1 MQVNQDDRIT
11 PQETTSRS
19 NRFAI
24 FAIVLVVLL
33 SAGGYYYYSGD
44 SDSPKLIPNAPIVL
58 PEAPSSE
65 PMTLGTTPE
74 PETSEALPDT
84 QVSTPES
91 TDPDATS
98 TTEPA
103 IVVEPVP
110 VLAESDA
117 FVHQKALAIINNNVI
132 GSSLLQQDLARQ
144 FVVFVDNLAQGELT
158 RKVSPVKGPEKIF
171 SVSEITNKVYLN
183 PEGFHR
189 YDAYV
194 DSIAKM
200 DEQSLMSTYKQLTPV
215 LEEAFAELGYSN
227 AKFNDRML
235 QAIKVLLAAPIVED
249 PIELSSISVNYQ
261 FVDPNLEAL
270 PSAQKLLIRMG
281 PENTRKLKIALRKLE
296 AQLALQ

>member
-11 PQETTSRS
+11 PQETSSSS
-19 NRFAI
+19 NRFAL

-33 SAGGYYYYSGD
+33 SVGGYYYYSGD

-58 PEAPSSE
+58 PETPPSE
-65 PMTLGTTPE
+65 PMTLESAPE
-74 PETSEALPDT
+74 PETTET
-84 QVSTPES
+84 TPVAPE
-91 TDPDATS
+91 TDNNSPETPAV
-98 TTEPA
+98 TEPEV
-103 IVVEPVP
+103 VVEPVP
-110 VLAESDA
+110 ALAESDA
-117 FVHQKALAIINNNVI
+117 FVQRKALAIINNNVLS
-132 GSSLLQQDLARQ
+132 SSLVQQDLARQ

-158 RKVSPVKGPEKIF
+158 RKVSPLKGPEKLF

-200 DEQSLMSTYKQLTPV
+200 DEQTLMATYKQMTPM
-215 LEEAFAELGYSN
+215 LEEAFSELGYSN

-235 QAIKVLLAAPIVED
+235 QAIKILLAAPIIED

-281 PENTRKLKIALRKLE
+281 PENTRKLKVALRKLE
-296 AQLALQ
+296 NQLAQ

>member
-11 PQETTSRS
+11 PQETSSSS
-19 NRFAI
+19 NRFAL

-58 PEAPSSE
+58 PETPPSE
-65 PMTLGTTPE
+65 PMTLESAPE
-74 PETSEALPDT
+74 PETTETTPAVT
-84 QVSTPES
+84 ETNTNSTETTAVAEPEV
-91 TDPDATS
+91 
-98 TTEPA
+98 
-103 IVVEPVP
+103 VVEPVP

-117 FVHQKALAIINNNVI
+117 FVQQKALAMINNNVLS
-132 GSSLLQQDLARQ
+132 SSLVQQDLVRQ

-158 RKVSPVKGPEKIF
+158 RKVSPLKGPEKLF

-200 DEQSLMSTYKQLTPV
+200 DEQSLITTYKQLTPL
-215 LEEAFAELGYSN
+215 LEEAFTELGYSN

-235 QAIKVLLAAPIVED
+235 QAIKMLLAAPIIED
-249 PIELSSISVNYQ
+249 PIELNSISVNYQ

-281 PENTRKLKIALRKLE
+281 PENTRKLKVALRKIE
-296 AQLALQ
+296 NQLSQ

>member
-11 PQETTSRS
+11 PQETSSSS
-19 NRFAI
+19 NRFAL

-58 PEAPSSE
+58 PETPPSE
-65 PMTLGTTPE
+65 PMTLESAPE
-74 PETSEALPDT
+74 PETTETTPAVT
-84 QVSTPES
+84 ETNINSTETTAVAEPEV
-91 TDPDATS
+91 
-98 TTEPA
+98 
-103 IVVEPVP
+103 VVEPVP

-117 FVHQKALAIINNNVI
+117 FVQQKALAMINNNVLS
-132 GSSLLQQDLARQ
+132 SSLVQQDLVRQ

-158 RKVSPVKGPEKIF
+158 RKVSPLKGPEKLF

-200 DEQSLMSTYKQLTPV
+200 DEQSLITTYKQLTPL
-215 LEEAFAELGYSN
+215 LEEAFTELGYSN

-235 QAIKVLLAAPIVED
+235 QAIKMLLAAPIIED
-249 PIELSSISVNYQ
+249 PIELNSISVNYQ

-281 PENTRKLKIALRKLE
+281 PENTRKLKVALRKIE
-296 AQLALQ
+296 SQLSQ

>member
-11 PQETTSRS
+11 PQETSSSS
-19 NRFAI
+19 NRFAL

-33 SAGGYYYYSGD
+33 SVGGYYYYSGD

-58 PEAPSSE
+58 PETPPSE
-65 PMTLGTTPE
+65 PMTLESAPELETTETTPVAPETDNNSPETPAVTE
-74 PETSEALPDT
+74 PE
-84 QVSTPES
+84 V
-91 TDPDATS
+91 
-98 TTEPA
+98 
-103 IVVEPVP
+103 VVEPVP
-110 VLAESDA
+110 ALAESDA
-117 FVHQKALAIINNNVI
+117 FVQRKALAIINNNVLS
-132 GSSLLQQDLARQ
+132 SSLVQQDLARQ

-158 RKVSPVKGPEKIF
+158 RKVSPLKGPEKLF

-200 DEQSLMSTYKQLTPV
+200 DEQTLMATYKQMTPM
-215 LEEAFAELGYSN
+215 LEEAFSELGYSN

-235 QAIKVLLAAPIVED
+235 QAIKILLAAPIIED

-281 PENTRKLKIALRKLE
+281 PENTRKLKVALRKLE
-296 AQLALQ
+296 SQLAQ

>member
-11 PQETTSRS
+11 PQETSSSS
-19 NRFAI
+19 NRFAL

-33 SAGGYYYYSGD
+33 SVGGYYYYSGD

-58 PEAPSSE
+58 PETPPSE
-65 PMTLGTTPE
+65 PMTLESAPE
-74 PETSEALPDT
+74 PETTET
-84 QVSTPES
+84 TPVAPE
-91 TDPDATS
+91 TDNNSPETPAV
-98 TTEPA
+98 TEPEV
-103 IVVEPVP
+103 VVEPVP
-110 VLAESDA
+110 ALAESDA
-117 FVHQKALAIINNNVI
+117 FVQRKALAIINNNVLS
-132 GSSLLQQDLARQ
+132 SSLVQQDLARQ

-158 RKVSPVKGPEKIF
+158 RKVSPLKGPEKLF

-200 DEQSLMSTYKQLTPV
+200 DEQTLMATYKQMTPM
-215 LEEAFAELGYSN
+215 LEEAFSELGYSN

-235 QAIKVLLAAPIVED
+235 QAIKILLAAPIIED

-281 PENTRKLKIALRKLE
+281 PENTRKLKVALRKLE
-296 AQLALQ
+296 SQLAQ

>member
-11 PQETTSRS
+11 PQETSSSS
-19 NRFAI
+19 NRFAL

-58 PEAPSSE
+58 PETPPSE
-65 PMTLGTTPE
+65 PMTLESTPE
-74 PETSEALPDT
+74 PETTETTPAVT
-84 QVSTPES
+84 ETNTNSTE
-91 TDPDATS
+91 TTAV
-98 TTEPA
+98 TEPEV
-103 IVVEPVP
+103 VVEPVP

-117 FVHQKALAIINNNVI
+117 FVQQKALAMINNNVLS
-132 GSSLLQQDLARQ
+132 SSLVQQDLVRQ

-158 RKVSPVKGPEKIF
+158 RKVSPLKGPEKLF

-200 DEQSLMSTYKQLTPV
+200 DEQSLITTYKQLTPL
-215 LEEAFAELGYSN
+215 LEEAFTELGYSN

-235 QAIKVLLAAPIVED
+235 QAIKMLLAAPIIED
-249 PIELSSISVNYQ
+249 PIELNSISVNYQ

-281 PENTRKLKIALRKLE
+281 PENTRKLKVALRKIE
-296 AQLALQ
+296 NQLSQ

>member
-11 PQETTSRS
+11 PQETSSSS
-19 NRFAI
+19 NRFAL

-58 PEAPSSE
+58 PETPPSE
-65 PMTLGTTPE
+65 PMTLESAPE
-74 PETSEALPDT
+74 PEITETTPAVT
-84 QVSTPES
+84 ETNTNSTETTAVAEPEV
-91 TDPDATS
+91 
-98 TTEPA
+98 
-103 IVVEPVP
+103 VVEPVP

-117 FVHQKALAIINNNVI
+117 FVQQKALAMINNNVLS
-132 GSSLLQQDLARQ
+132 SSLVQQDLVRQ

-158 RKVSPVKGPEKIF
+158 RKVSPLKGPEKLF

-200 DEQSLMSTYKQLTPV
+200 DEQSLITTYKQLTPL
-215 LEEAFAELGYSN
+215 LEEAFTELGYSN

-235 QAIKVLLAAPIVED
+235 QAIKMLLAAPIIED
-249 PIELSSISVNYQ
+249 PIELNSISVNYQ

-281 PENTRKLKIALRKLE
+281 PENTRKLKVALRKIE
-296 AQLALQ
+296 SQLSQ

>member
-11 PQETTSRS
+11 PQETSSSS
-19 NRFAI
+19 NRFAL

-58 PEAPSSE
+58 PETPASE
-65 PMTLGTTPE
+65 PMTLESAPE
-74 PETSEALPDT
+74 PETTETTPAVT
-84 QVSTPES
+84 ETNINSTETTAVAEPEV
-91 TDPDATS
+91 
-98 TTEPA
+98 
-103 IVVEPVP
+103 VVEPVP

-117 FVHQKALAIINNNVI
+117 FVQQKALAMINNNVLS
-132 GSSLLQQDLARQ
+132 SSLVQQDLVRQ

-158 RKVSPVKGPEKIF
+158 RKVSPLKGPEKLF

-200 DEQSLMSTYKQLTPV
+200 DEQSLITTYKQLTPL
-215 LEEAFAELGYSN
+215 LEEAFTELGYSN

-235 QAIKVLLAAPIVED
+235 QAIKMLLAAPIIED
-249 PIELSSISVNYQ
+249 PIELNSISVNYQ

-281 PENTRKLKIALRKLE
+281 PENTRKLKVALRKIE
-296 AQLALQ
+296 NQLSQ

>member
-11 PQETTSRS
+11 PQETSSSS
-19 NRFAI
+19 NRFAL

-58 PEAPSSE
+58 PETPPSE
-65 PMTLGTTPE
+65 PMTLESAPE
-74 PETSEALPDT
+74 PETTET
-84 QVSTPES
+84 TPAVTE
-91 TDPDATS
+91 TNTNRTE
-98 TTEPA
+98 TTAVAEPEV
-103 IVVEPVP
+103 VVEPVP

-117 FVHQKALAIINNNVI
+117 FVQQKALAMINNNVLS
-132 GSSLLQQDLARQ
+132 SSLVQQDLVRQ

-158 RKVSPVKGPEKIF
+158 RKVSPLKGPEKLF

-200 DEQSLMSTYKQLTPV
+200 DEQSLITTYKQLTPL
-215 LEEAFAELGYSN
+215 LEEAFTELGYSN

-235 QAIKVLLAAPIVED
+235 QAIKMLLAAPIIED
-249 PIELSSISVNYQ
+249 PIELNSISVNYQ

-281 PENTRKLKIALRKLE
+281 PENTRKLKVALRKIE
-296 AQLALQ
+296 NQLSQ

>member
-11 PQETTSRS
+11 PQETSSSS
-19 NRFAI
+19 NRFAL

-58 PEAPSSE
+58 PETPPSE
-65 PMTLGTTPE
+65 PMTLESAPE
-74 PETSEALPDT
+74 PETTETTPAVT
-84 QVSTPES
+84 ETNTNSTETTAVAEPEV
-91 TDPDATS
+91 
-98 TTEPA
+98 
-103 IVVEPVP
+103 VVEPVP

-117 FVHQKALAIINNNVI
+117 FVQQKALAMINNNVLS
-132 GSSLLQQDLARQ
+132 SSLVQQDLVRQ

-158 RKVSPVKGPEKIF
+158 RKVSPLKGPEKLF

-200 DEQSLMSTYKQLTPV
+200 DEQSLITTYKQLPPPPA
-215 LEEAFAELGYSN
+215 EAFTALG
-227 AKFNDRML
+227 
-235 QAIKVLLAAPIVED
+235 
-249 PIELSSISVNYQ
+249 
-261 FVDPNLEAL
+261 
-270 PSAQKLLIRMG
+270 
-281 PENTRKLKIALRKLE
+281 
-296 AQLALQ
+296 

>member
-11 PQETTSRS
+11 PQETSSSS
-19 NRFAI
+19 NRFAL

-58 PEAPSSE
+58 PETPPSE
-65 PMTLGTTPE
+65 PMTLESAPESETTETTPAVTETNTNSTQTTAVAE
-74 PETSEALPDT
+74 PE
-84 QVSTPES
+84 V
-91 TDPDATS
+91 
-98 TTEPA
+98 
-103 IVVEPVP
+103 VVEPVP

-117 FVHQKALAIINNNVI
+117 FVQQKALAMINNNVLS
-132 GSSLLQQDLARQ
+132 SSLVQQDLVRQ

-158 RKVSPVKGPEKIF
+158 RKVSPLKGPEKLF

-200 DEQSLMSTYKQLTPV
+200 DEQSLITTYKQLTPL
-215 LEEAFAELGYSN
+215 LEEAFTELGYSN

-235 QAIKVLLAAPIVED
+235 QAIKMLLAAPIIED
-249 PIELSSISVNYQ
+249 PIELNSISVNYQ

-281 PENTRKLKIALRKLE
+281 PENTRKLKVALRKIE
-296 AQLALQ
+296 NQLSQ

>member
-11 PQETTSRS
+11 PQETSSSS
-19 NRFAI
+19 NRFAL

-44 SDSPKLIPNAPIVL
+44 SDSSKLIPNAPIVL
-58 PEAPSSE
+58 PETPPSE
-65 PMTLGTTPE
+65 PMTLESAPE
-74 PETSEALPDT
+74 PETTETTPAVT
-84 QVSTPES
+84 EMNTNSTETTAVAEPEV
-91 TDPDATS
+91 
-98 TTEPA
+98 
-103 IVVEPVP
+103 VVEPVP

-117 FVHQKALAIINNNVI
+117 FVQQKALAMINNNVLS
-132 GSSLLQQDLARQ
+132 SSLVQQDLVRQ

-158 RKVSPVKGPEKIF
+158 RKVSPLKGPEKLF

-200 DEQSLMSTYKQLTPV
+200 DEQSLITTYKQLTPL
-215 LEEAFAELGYSN
+215 LEEAFTELGYSN

-235 QAIKVLLAAPIVED
+235 QAIKMLLAAPIIED
-249 PIELSSISVNYQ
+249 PIELNSISVNYQ

-281 PENTRKLKIALRKLE
+281 PENTRKLKVALRKIE
-296 AQLALQ
+296 NQLSQ

>member
-11 PQETTSRS
+11 PQETSSSS
-19 NRFAI
+19 NRFAL

-58 PEAPSSE
+58 PETPPSE
-65 PMTLGTTPE
+65 PMTLESEPE
-74 PETSEALPDT
+74 PETTETTPAVT
-84 QVSTPES
+84 ETNTNSTETTAVAEPEV
-91 TDPDATS
+91 
-98 TTEPA
+98 
-103 IVVEPVP
+103 VVEPVP

-117 FVHQKALAIINNNVI
+117 FVQQKALAMINNNVLS
-132 GSSLLQQDLARQ
+132 SSLVQQDLVRQ

-158 RKVSPVKGPEKIF
+158 RKVSPLKGPEKLF

-200 DEQSLMSTYKQLTPV
+200 DEQSLITTYKQLTPL
-215 LEEAFAELGYSN
+215 LEEAFTELGYSN

-235 QAIKVLLAAPIVED
+235 QAIKMLLAAPIIED
-249 PIELSSISVNYQ
+249 PIELNSISVNYQ

-281 PENTRKLKIALRKLE
+281 PENTRKLKVALRKIE
-296 AQLALQ
+296 NQLSQ

>member
-11 PQETTSRS
+11 PQETSSSS
-19 NRFAI
+19 NRFAL

-58 PEAPSSE
+58 PETPPSE
-65 PMTLGTTPE
+65 PMTLESEPE
-74 PETSEALPDT
+74 PETTETTPAVT
-84 QVSTPES
+84 ATNTNSTETTAVAEPEV
-91 TDPDATS
+91 
-98 TTEPA
+98 
-103 IVVEPVP
+103 VVEPVP

-117 FVHQKALAIINNNVI
+117 FVQQKALAMINNNVLS
-132 GSSLLQQDLARQ
+132 SSLVQQDLVRQ

-158 RKVSPVKGPEKIF
+158 RKVSPLKGPEKLF

-200 DEQSLMSTYKQLTPV
+200 DEQSLITTYKQLTPL
-215 LEEAFAELGYSN
+215 LEEAFTELGYSN

-235 QAIKVLLAAPIVED
+235 QAIKMLLAAPIIED
-249 PIELSSISVNYQ
+249 PIELNSISVNYQ

-281 PENTRKLKIALRKLE
+281 PENTRKLKVALRKIE
-296 AQLALQ
+296 NQLSQ

>member
-1 MQVNQDDRIT
+1 M
-11 PQETTSRS
+11 
-19 NRFAI
+19 
-24 FAIVLVVLL
+24 LVVLL

-58 PEAPSSE
+58 PETPPSE
-65 PMTLGTTPE
+65 PMTLESEPE
-74 PETSEALPDT
+74 PETTETTPAVT
-84 QVSTPES
+84 ETNTNSTETTAVAEPEV
-91 TDPDATS
+91 
-98 TTEPA
+98 
-103 IVVEPVP
+103 VVEPVP

-117 FVHQKALAIINNNVI
+117 FVQQKALAMINNNVLS
-132 GSSLLQQDLARQ
+132 SSLVQQDLVRQ

-158 RKVSPVKGPEKIF
+158 RKVSPLKGPEKLF

-200 DEQSLMSTYKQLTPV
+200 DEQSLITTYKQLTPL
-215 LEEAFAELGYSN
+215 LEEAFTELGYSN

-235 QAIKVLLAAPIVED
+235 QAIKMLLAAPIIED
-249 PIELSSISVNYQ
+249 PIELNSISVNYQ

-281 PENTRKLKIALRKLE
+281 PENTRKLKVALRKIE
-296 AQLALQ
+296 NQLSQ

>member
-11 PQETTSRS
+11 PQETSSSS
-19 NRFAI
+19 NRFAL

-33 SAGGYYYYSGD
+33 SVGGYYYYSGD

-58 PEAPSSE
+58 PETPPSE
-65 PMTLGTTPE
+65 PMTLESAPE
-74 PETSEALPDT
+74 PETTETTPVAPETDT
-84 QVSTPES
+84 NSPETP
-91 TDPDATS
+91 AV
-98 TTEPA
+98 TEPEV
-103 IVVEPVP
+103 VVEPVP
-110 VLAESDA
+110 ALAESDA
-117 FVHQKALAIINNNVI
+117 FVQRKALAIINNNVLS
-132 GSSLLQQDLARQ
+132 SSLVQQDLARQ

-158 RKVSPVKGPEKIF
+158 RKVSPLKGPEKLF

-200 DEQSLMSTYKQLTPV
+200 DEQTLMATYKQMTPM
-215 LEEAFAELGYSN
+215 LEEAFSELGYSN

-235 QAIKVLLAAPIVED
+235 QAIKILLAAPIIED

-281 PENTRKLKIALRKLE
+281 PENTRKLKVALRKLE
-296 AQLALQ
+296 SQLAQ

>member
-11 PQETTSRS
+11 PQETSSSS
-19 NRFAI
+19 NRFAL

-44 SDSPKLIPNAPIVL
+44 SDSPKHIPNAPIVL
-58 PEAPSSE
+58 PETPPSE
-65 PMTLGTTPE
+65 PMTLESAPE
-74 PETSEALPDT
+74 PETTETTPAVT
-84 QVSTPES
+84 ETNTNSTETTAVAEPEV
-91 TDPDATS
+91 
-98 TTEPA
+98 
-103 IVVEPVP
+103 VVEPVP

-117 FVHQKALAIINNNVI
+117 FVQQKALAMINNNVLS
-132 GSSLLQQDLARQ
+132 SSLVQQDLVRQ

-158 RKVSPVKGPEKIF
+158 RKVSPLKGPEKLF

-200 DEQSLMSTYKQLTPV
+200 DEQSLITTYKQLTPL
-215 LEEAFAELGYSN
+215 LEEAFTELGYSN

-235 QAIKVLLAAPIVED
+235 QAIKMLLAAPIIED
-249 PIELSSISVNYQ
+249 PIELNSISVNYQ

-281 PENTRKLKIALRKLE
+281 PENTRKLKVALRKIE
-296 AQLALQ
+296 NQLSQ

>member
-11 PQETTSRS
+11 PQETSSSS
-19 NRFAI
+19 NRFAL

-33 SAGGYYYYSGD
+33 SVGGYYYYSGD

-58 PEAPSSE
+58 PETPSSE
-65 PMTLGTTPE
+65 PMTLESAPE
-74 PETSEALPDT
+74 PETTETTPVAPETDT
-84 QVSTPES
+84 NSPETP
-91 TDPDATS
+91 AV
-98 TTEPA
+98 TEPEV
-103 IVVEPVP
+103 VVEPVP
-110 VLAESDA
+110 ALAESDA
-117 FVHQKALAIINNNVI
+117 FVQRKALAIINNNVLS
-132 GSSLLQQDLARQ
+132 SSLVQQDLARQ

-158 RKVSPVKGPEKIF
+158 RKVSPLKGPEKLF

-200 DEQSLMSTYKQLTPV
+200 DEQTLMATYKQMTPM
-215 LEEAFAELGYSN
+215 LEEAFSELGYSN

-235 QAIKVLLAAPIVED
+235 QAIKILLAAPIIED

-281 PENTRKLKIALRKLE
+281 PENTRKLKVALRKLE
-296 AQLALQ
+296 NQLAQ

>member
-11 PQETTSRS
+11 PQETSSSS
-19 NRFAI
+19 NRFAL

-58 PEAPSSE
+58 PETPPSE
-65 PMTLGTTPE
+65 PMTLESAPE
-74 PETSEALPDT
+74 PETTETTPAVT
-84 QVSTPES
+84 ETNTNSTETTAVAEPEV
-91 TDPDATS
+91 
-98 TTEPA
+98 
-103 IVVEPVP
+103 VVEPVP

-117 FVHQKALAIINNNVI
+117 FVQQKALAMINNNVLS
-132 GSSLLQQDLARQ
+132 SSLVQQDLVRQ

-158 RKVSPVKGPEKIF
+158 RKVSPLKGPEKLF

-200 DEQSLMSTYKQLTPV
+200 DEQSLITTYKQLTPL
-215 LEEAFAELGYSN
+215 LEEAFTELGYSN

-235 QAIKVLLAAPIVED
+235 QAIKMLLAAPIIED
-249 PIELSSISVNYQ
+249 PIELNSISVNYQ

-281 PENTRKLKIALRKLE
+281 PENTRKLKVALRKIE
-296 AQLALQ
+296 NQ